1 MDEQKIA
8 ELAAQVE
15 PEPMQDRFL
24 ESVGKV
30 VLEQKSGAMVLKA
43 MQSNH
48 APSEIRRAMAVMLP
62 RALEQAETDVYASGK
77 PTLVLQ
83 WADLLSKYV
92 MPPMK
97 GVSIQNEEFALRIL
111 QIVFEELGEEAL
123 DKCAHKIQDAMTQL
137 QAYGDS

>member
-1 MDEQKIA
+1 MEEQKLA

-15 PEPMQDRFL
+15 PDTMQDRFVD
-24 ESVGKV
+24 SVGKIV
-30 VLEQKSGAMVLKA
+30 VEQRAGTVILKS

-48 APSEIRRAMAVMLP
+48 APSEIRRELA
-62 RALEQAETDVYASGK
+62 RRFSNRLEQTEVAVFESNKPALMVQYMDMLGK
-77 PTLVLQ
+77 HT
-83 WADLLSKYV
+83 

-97 GVSIQNEEFALRIL
+97 NVSIQNEEFALRIL

>member
-1 MDEQKIA
+1 MEEQKLA

-15 PEPMQDRFL
+15 PDTMQERFV

-30 VLEQKSGAMVLKA
+30 VLEQKSGSMILKS

-48 APSEIRRAMAVMLP
+48 APSAIRRTMAELLP
-62 RALEQAETDVYASGK
+62 KALKQAETDVYASGK
-77 PTLVLQ
+77 PSLVLQ
-83 WADLLSKYV
+83 WTDLLAKYT

-97 GVSIQNEEFALRIL
+97 GVSISNEEFALRIL